1 MMRNARAAGGTLR
14 SAGNSAVPERGLS
27 TLQRARA
34 QAQENIFNA
43 TKAAPRGPSAAGR
56 ARSNRPTAVG
66 RSDPVNKE
74 NMMSQAGPI
83 ARKAGSIKS
92 SSSKDSLD
100 SNGQSREQRKA
111 RPGERCLTQ
120 APTVATQ
127 TPECGS
133 GEKASPT
140 TILQQEREKALL
152 EQQVSELVRN
162 AESKKAEI
170 ATLRMEIKHLKEDR
184 ASGDRW
190 QLEALQE
197 ENRRLRDKLLQMG
210 APIEQSPLSDSDKE
224 QLLLGRSASGSM
236 ASLDGAAAREQAK
249 STEGALSDADVGE
262 SSPGGAR
269 LEWDKAST
277 SSLSEMS
284 VACLQ
289 DRIMQMEETHY
300 STNEELQA
308 TLQELTD
315 LQDQLTDLQ
324 LENERCG
331 DEKSLLLESLCS
343 QTEKLEECRSQNE
356 HLRVLLFQQACPR
369 EQPREHHYVELLKAS
384 SPPRVPYLSSVG
396 RSTDLAKRLSHEEQQ
411 CLRGRVEQLESAL
424 EGANREA
431 QDHQRDLGS
440 LAHRVSLLQAALD
453 ATHPP
458 LLGGGGGTRPPSRS
472 TEDEQQQR
480 KRAEEEEEEERQREQ
495 GLQEQ
500 LALAQREA
508 TRLSELLSQVQDETQ
523 AAHAQVSSLEQRV
536 EQLESEKVQLM
547 QECEAK
553 CQRQLEDKRQLRAQV
568 GELQNRLADT
578 SALLGAARRDLQ
590 DLRSKH
596 LLE

>member
-1 MMRNARAAGGTLR
+1 
-14 SAGNSAVPERGLS
+14 
-27 TLQRARA
+27 
-34 QAQENIFNA
+34 
-43 TKAAPRGPSAAGR
+43 
-56 ARSNRPTAVG
+56 
-66 RSDPVNKE
+66 
-74 NMMSQAGPI
+74 
-83 ARKAGSIKS
+83 
-92 SSSKDSLD
+92 
-100 SNGQSREQRKA
+100 
-111 RPGERCLTQ
+111 
-120 APTVATQ
+120 
-127 TPECGS
+127 
-133 GEKASPT
+133 
-140 TILQQEREKALL
+140 
-152 EQQVSELVRN
+152 
-162 AESKKAEI
+162 
-170 ATLRMEIKHLKEDR
+170 
-184 ASGDRW
+184 

-236 ASLDGAAAREQAK
+236 ASLDGVAVREQV
-249 STEGALSDADVGE
+249 DVGD

-384 SPPRVPYLSSVG
+384 SP
-396 RSTDLAKRLSHEEQQ
+396 AHEEQQ

-523 AAHAQVSSLEQRV
+523 AAHAQVVCPNASENLFYVELRGLLDYRCDSGTRFRVLKNSETCRSAPYTAPLDAGLRAEPDTGGAASAAQVSSLEQRV
-536 EQLESEKVQLM
+536 EQLEAEKAQLV

-568 GELQNRLADT
+568 TALNESLFSLARRKSGSSLRVDLLTTVRVANDFKTESQQDVERLQCDNQQLQEKLEALEAQLAKLKVGAPPEATPHGASPLRKPLGSRWGDLRPSSSSS
-578 SALLGAARRDLQ
+578 SAQHSVRSLIESIENATKQAKGAA
-590 DLRSKH
+590 S
-596 LLE
+596 